1 MSTQA
6 RQLFAPGKT
15 TWIKSI
21 QSGFT
26 YPGGANAK
34 RCFSKGIDIWIFLPK
49 FKSVGRF
56 LFRIPQIESFP
67 SENPIFELHCWFW
80 IESCIFEEKW
90 GIGRKR
96 LPPSPCLLPFWSFFN
111 EKNTFWNFF
120 DTFCQFFGRMKLFLP
135 KPTTLSS
142 FSKNFPLN
150 YSSFA
155 TFPYFLGL
163 DPGQFWPK
171 NDPKND
177 LKIIRLF
184 WPKRW
189 LKNISHRTLAS

>member
-1 MSTQA
+1 MFNSDLIILKIENCHFFENLRWHPWICMSTQA

-67 SENPIFELHCWFW
+67 SENPIFEFHCWFW
-80 IESCIFEEKW
+80 IESCIFEEKMRHW
-90 GIGRKR
+90 KEKT
-96 LPPSPCLLPFWSFFN
+96 PPIPVSAPFLVLLQWEKYFLKFFWY
-111 EKNTFWNFF
+111 
-120 DTFCQFFGRMKLFLP
+120 FLP
-135 KPTTLSS
+135 IFWKNETLFTKTDDIELIFKEFPFELFQFRN
-142 FSKNFPLN
+142 FSVFPWAW
-150 YSSFA
+150 S
-155 TFPYFLGL
+155 
-163 DPGQFWPK
+163 WPI
-171 NDPKND
+171 
-177 LKIIRLF
+177 L
-184 WPKRW
+184 
-189 LKNISHRTLAS
+189 T